1 MAVAWRRMAITALV
15 ALGGVAVAY
24 FIAGGRWWWF
34 VIFVAGLIAGRA
46 TRGGWLAGMA
56 GVIGGHVVMHYVQG
70 AAPRDIERAIDDAA
84 EGALIGV
91 ALFTPGYLFAAA
103 ARLRK
108 EPRLRRAATD
118 EAGLAADDRPLELG
132 PGAMVAIGC
141 AILGVVGVV
150 LLAADLLMGARG
162 Y

>member
-1 MAVAWRRMAITALV
+1 MTVAWRRMAITASV
-15 ALGGVAVAY
+15 AFIGVAVAY
-24 FIAGGRWWWF
+24 SVAGGRWWWF

-56 GVIGGHVVMHYVQG
+56 GVIGGHLAMHYVQG
-70 AAPRDIERAIDDAA
+70 AAPQDIERAIDDAA

-91 ALFTPGYLFAAA
+91 ALFTPAYLFGAA

-108 EPRLRRAATD
+108 EPAGAGAATD
-118 EAGLAADDRPLELG
+118 GAEPGLSPR
-132 PGAMVAIGC
+132 AMVGLGC
-141 AILGVVGVV
+141 AILGVVG
-150 LLAADLLMGARG
+150 LLLGGIAFLLGARG